1 MHLCLHPFGRTL
13 FLVLFCSKNLAG
25 KSVLGTRGFLAV
37 KSELLSL
44 KHFLIPSSVA
54 PMWAL
59 NIKCMLK
66 ECFLCL
72 DDMIYASTC
81 RWRIGKIVL
90 ITLAGFELNQVLG
103 QAQSA
108 YTIFSWDLILPEYLH
123 DLPPRPFIVFR
134 ASLGVAYWNG
144 QNFLM
149 VPCAMGGDVC
159 FGELHITVGCD
170 CGTETIQNARCKIG
184 LRRLLTTVVWMW
196 KVM

>member
-1 MHLCLHPFGRTL
+1 MHPCLNPFGRTL

-66 ECFLCL
+66 ECSLCL

-81 RWRIGKIVL
+81 RWRIGKTVDNFGRVWTKASSWPRTVSL
-90 ITLAGFELNQVLG
+90 HNLQLG
-103 QAQSA
+103 SD
-108 YTIFSWDLILPEYLH
+108 TTRVSSWPSTTS
-123 DLPPRPFIVFR
+123 FIVFR

-159 FGELHITVGCD
+159 FGELHIAVGCV